1 MSVLQKWLTGLLALS
16 ALYIVAA
23 NPKGIASGLN
33 AGQNFLSGTLKTAQ
47 GR

>member
-1 MSVLQKWLTGLLALS
+1 MSLMQKWLTGLLGLS

-23 NPKGIASGLN
+23 NPKGIAAGLS
-33 AGQNFLSGTLKTAQ
+33 AGQGFISGTLKTAQ